1 MKRTFALAAL
11 LVLSAGVLSAG
22 TVKQAWTAGWTN
34 LHEPLNYSKSNVE
47 WLVAGSNL
55 TVTYNLVGA
64 TPTKM
69 YQVALQFFCT
79 TFPST
84 FGQFPVTEN
93 SNGGCISDTAQ
104 GVTKTVAAAEV
115 AGVLTDEHGN
125 GSARIVIGPVAFG
138 VYELEFIV
146 RDGVGCDGVSGGSH
160 TCNVDFQSPGPTF
173 GDTTTITVSPSPTL
187 TSIVIQPPSVELVVG
202 ATFQLTAWGTYS
214 DGSRKDITDEVSWVS
229 SDTQVATVT
238 QNGLATGDA
247 QGTATITASYE
258 GLSGTGT
265 VIVVPN

>member
-1 MKRTFALAAL
+1 MKRIFALAAL
-11 LVLSAGVLSAG
+11 FVLSAGVSSAG
-22 TVKQAWTAGWTN
+22 TVKQAWAPGWTN

-47 WLVAGSNL
+47 WSVAGSNL

-93 SNGGCISDTAQ
+93 SNGNCISGTAQ

-125 GSARIVIGPVAFG
+125 GSARIVVGAVAPG
-138 VYELEFIV
+138 TYELEFIV
-146 RDGVGCDGVSGGSH
+146 RDGVGCGGVIGGN
-160 TCNVDFQSPGPTF
+160 TCNVDFQSPGPIF
-173 GDTTTITVSPSPTL
+173 GDTTTVSVSPSPTL
-187 TSIVIQPPSVELVVG
+187 TSIVIQPPSIALTVG
-202 ATFQLTAWGTYS
+202 TTFQLTAWGNYS
-214 DGSRKDITDEVSWVS
+214 DGSRKNITDEASWSS
-229 SDTQVATVT
+229 SDTNVATVT
-238 QNGLATGDA
+238 QNGLVTGDA
-247 QGTATITASYE
+247 QGTATITAAYE

-265 VIVVPN
+265 VIVEPN